1 MNLCI
6 VSEYNRTFDDFA
18 AMVEQSQEQAQA
30 FMTEFEL
37 VKVHDH
43 KSVLLVNCT
52 DMEALQAFMTTPKM
66 QQWDGANGCVDTVY
80 AMERSIK

>member
-6 VSEYNRTFDDFA
+6 VSEYNCTFDDFA

-43 KSVLLVNCT
+43 KSVLLANCT
-52 DMEALQAFMTTPKM
+52 DMEALQAFMTTPEM
-66 QQWDGANGCVDTVY
+66 RQWDEANGCVDTVY
-80 AMERSIK
+80 AMERVN

>member
-1 MNLCI
+1 
-6 VSEYNRTFDDFA
+6 
-18 AMVEQSQEQAQA
+18 MVEQSQEQAQA

-52 DMEALQAFMTTPKM
+52 DMEALQAFMTTPEM
-66 QQWDGANGCVDTVY
+66 RQWDEANSCVDTVY
-80 AMERSIK
+80 AMERVN

>member
-1 MNLCI
+1 
-6 VSEYNRTFDDFA
+6 
-18 AMVEQSQEQAQA
+18 MVEQSQEQAPA

-37 VKVHDH
+37 AKVHDH

-52 DMEALQAFMTTPKM
+52 DMEALQAFMTMPEKR
-66 QQWDGANGCVDTVY
+66 QWDEANGCVDTVY

>member
-1 MNLCI
+1 
-6 VSEYNRTFDDFA
+6 
-18 AMVEQSQEQAQA
+18 MVEQSQEQAQA

-52 DMEALQAFMTTPKM
+52 DMEALQAFMTTPEM
-66 QQWDGANGCVDTVY
+66 RQWYEANGCVDTVY
-80 AMERSIK
+80 AMERVN

>member
-6 VSEYNRTFDDFA
+6 VSEYNCTFEDFA

-37 VKVHDH
+37 LNVQYH
-43 KSVLLVNCT
+43 KSVLLVNCR
-52 DMEALQAFMTTPKM
+52 DMEALQAFMTTPEM
-66 QQWDGANGCVDTVY
+66 QQWDEANGCVDTVY
-80 AMERSIK
+80 AMERVN